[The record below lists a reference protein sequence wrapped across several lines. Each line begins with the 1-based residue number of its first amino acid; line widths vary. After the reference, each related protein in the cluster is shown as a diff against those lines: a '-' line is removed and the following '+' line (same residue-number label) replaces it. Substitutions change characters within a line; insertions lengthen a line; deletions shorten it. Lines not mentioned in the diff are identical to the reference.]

1 MRDIFSCVSLKLLSP
16 MNVFYVT
23 GLIVANIF
31 FNVVANI
38 GFKFSAESTTLRG
51 FLIWQV
57 LGNLAGLITV
67 ITLTLLLRFLPLHIA
82 FPVTTGLSL
91 LCVQVLAAGLFF
103 GETITSVQWLGTLL
117 IVCGVVLVWRR

>member
-1 MRDIFSCVSLKLLSP
+1 